1 MTGTDCCILIF
12 SKFLAIINVRSD
24 IKEQACLHQKALL
37 LRIGGLF
44 LRCCDSSVGARRQLL
59 RLSANRL
66 TSDQLVRVLDPP
78 KVGR

>member
-1 MTGTDCCILIF
+1 MPGTDCCILIF

-44 LRCCDSSVGARRQLL
+44 LRRQ
-59 RLSANRL
+59 RWGQKA
-66 TSDQLVRVLDPP
+66 TAPTI
-78 KVGR
+78 G

>member
-44 LRCCDSSVGARRQLL
+44 FALL
-59 RLSANRL
+59 RLQRWGQKATAS
-66 TSDQLVRVLDPP
+66 TI
-78 KVGR
+78 G